1 MNDKL
6 KQLRDNNPI
15 VDMIVGFIPGVGEVQ
30 DAHDFY
36 HAFKKKDLG
45 GMTLASIG
53 VLTPVSGRFIR
64 QVFDKAGWMKWAG
77 QHLDELSIKRPKLAQ
92 KIAKK
97 DPQALKVEKTLNA
110 IGKGDFYIP
119 KKGELLV
126 QTDKFI
132 IPNVHSSGYSLTP
145 AAIVNAGIEYQK
157 EIPRKGQIVNNII
170 GGTKGIKG
178 VVELDADKVLK
189 KKGIKTSN
197 FTASD
202 ILTSLYYSGHGKV
215 KSSNEIYK
223 AIENLADSPQSKAF
237 AQEQLSIIENI
248 MQKYSKSP
256 EGKTKFLAT
265 NTTKPGRNPVPA
277 NERMFSQGP
286 IPDELIN
293 PKTDEAIKDRI
304 NLEYALNRLSTW
316 FGASPGVGVIE
327 MYGKVPQ
334 NVWQATLDGKSFKD
348 IKGIT
353 LGGKRVKDQ
362 DEVAMEIAQSK
373 VPTLGILNNII
384 DGAGKQNDI
393 IFAPGQYS
401 FMKFKKGGKV

>member
-1 MNDKL
+1 MSDKI
-6 KQLRDNNPI
+6 KEFRDKNPLLDFI
-15 VDMIVGFIPGVGEVQ
+15 SGFIPGISEAQ

-36 HAFKKKDLG
+36 HAAKNRDFG

-53 VLTPVSGRFIR
+53 ILTPVSGRFVR
-64 QVFDKAGWMKWAG
+64 QVFDKAGWMKWAK
-77 QHLDELSIKRPKLAQ
+77 QHLDELSVKRPKLAQ
-92 KIAKK
+92 KIAAK

-110 IGKGDFYIP
+110 IGKGEFYIP
-119 KKGELLV
+119 KKGELV
-126 QTDKFI
+126 VPTDQFI

-157 EIPRKGQIVNNII
+157 MTPKGQIVNNII

-178 VVELDADKVLK
+178 VVELDANKVLK
-189 KKGIKTSN
+189 KKGVKTGN

-223 AIENLADSPQSKAF
+223 AIEDLADSPQSKDF
-237 AQEQLSIIENI
+237 AQDQLKIIETI

-256 EGKTKFLAT
+256 EGKTKFLST
-265 NTTKPGRNPVPA
+265 DTTKPGRNPVPA

-286 IPDELIN
+286 IPEELISPN
-293 PKTDEAIKDRI
+293 TEEAIKDRI

-316 FGASPGVGVIE
+316 FGASPGVGVVE
-327 MYGKVPQ
+327 MYGKIPQ

-353 LGGKRVKDQ
+353 LGGKHVKDQ

-373 VPTLGILNNII
+373 VPTLGILNNIV